1 MKITGIENPRP
12 QPAAPIWSG
21 TATNAGKNLLWYY
34 WPRHWLH
41 VQEQDE
47 INPRCWMNV
56 DPPAGA
62 KKGVLRAVREARS

>member
-1 MKITGIENPRP
+1 MNITKVIPPKNGG
-12 QPAAPIWSG
+12 ALWSG
-21 TATNAGKNLLWYY
+21 TATEAGKNLLWYY

-47 INPRCWMNV
+47 INLRAWMNV

-62 KKGVLRAVREARS
+62 KKAVLRAVREARS